1 MRSGM
6 AFLMYHEI
14 ERPGVPTVE
23 SGGGYLR
30 YVLTE
35 ADFRE
40 HIAALRRS
48 GYTATAV
55 GQALARRWPVGR
67 RVVLTFDDGAVSD
80 RLVAAALL
88 NENGFGATFYVVAGF
103 LNRRGHL
110 SVSHLREL
118 AGLGFEIGSHSMS
131 HRWLSDLDTAGLRD
145 EIVNSKDR
153 LQQVLGAPV
162 QHFACPG
169 GRLSRAAVRLAR
181 EAGYLSLATS
191 QLGLNDAGTDPFR
204 LRRIAIHRGTSARHL
219 LRLCEGR
226 DLAFRRVREG
236 LLHAAKAA
244 MGNRRY
250 DKVRTML
257 LDRAGIRPAGSP

>member
-1 MRSGM
+1 
-6 AFLMYHEI
+6 MYHEI

-30 YVLTE
+30 YVVTE
-35 ADFRE
+35 AGFQE

-48 GYTATAV
+48 GYTATTV
-55 GQALARRWPVGR
+55 GQALAGR
-67 RVVLTFDDGAVSD
+67 CPGERHVVLTFDDGAASD

-88 NENGFGATFYVVAGF
+88 KQSGFGATFYVVAGF
-103 LNRRGHL
+103 LDRRGYL
-110 SVSHLREL
+110 SVAHLREL

-131 HRWLSDLDTAGLRD
+131 HRLLSDLDAAGLRD

-153 LQQVLGAPV
+153 LQQVLGSRV

-169 GRLSRAAVRLAR
+169 GRLSGAAVRLAK

-204 LRRIAIHRGTSARHL
+204 LRRIAIHRGTPARRL

-226 DLAFRRVREG
+226 DLAFRRVQEG

-244 MGNRRY
+244 MGNGRY
-250 DKVRTML
+250 DKVRRML
-257 LDRAGIRPAGSP
+257 LDRAGIRRAGSP